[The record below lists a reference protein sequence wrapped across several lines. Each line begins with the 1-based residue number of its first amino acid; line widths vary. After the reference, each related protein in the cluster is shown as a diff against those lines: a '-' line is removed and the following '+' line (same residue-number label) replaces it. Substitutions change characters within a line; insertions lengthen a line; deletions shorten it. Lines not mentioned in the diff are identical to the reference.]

1 MSIISKE
8 NGYRNGEFASIMPMT
23 IKLPRRTLLVLCGPA
38 ASGKSTFA
46 AQRFG
51 ETMIVSSDHCR
62 ALVCDDVT
70 NQQVNRDA
78 FDLFY
83 YIIRKRMFLGRFTVA
98 DSTALY
104 ADARRRLREMAH
116 MQGYLACLL
125 IFNISAETCLERDRR
140 RERMVGEA
148 VVAYHARLLQQMLL
162 DAPGEGWDKIH
173 VLGEADM
180 DAQIEVEL

>member
-1 MSIISKE
+1 MPAGFLGAAAPKRGVGCPHSPPFPSQGMPAGFLGAAAPKRGVGCPHSPPFPSQGMPAGFLGGAAPRRGVGCPHSPPFPSQGWRTVINCLLCMSIISKE

-46 AQRFG
+46 EQRFR

-62 ALVCDDVT
+62 ALICDDVT

-83 YIIRKRMFLGRFTVA
+83 YIIRK
-98 DSTALY
+98 
-104 ADARRRLREMAH
+104 
-116 MQGYLACLL
+116 
-125 IFNISAETCLERDRR
+125 
-140 RERMVGEA
+140 
-148 VVAYHARLLQQMLL
+148 
-162 DAPGEGWDKIH
+162 
-173 VLGEADM
+173 
-180 DAQIEVEL
+180 

>member
-1 MSIISKE
+1 MCIISKE
-8 NGYRNGEFASIMPMT
+8 TSYRNGEIASVMPMT

-51 ETMIVSSDHCR
+51 QTTIVSSDFCR

-83 YIIRKRMFLGRFTVA
+83 YIIRKRMFLGRFTIA
-98 DSTALY
+98 DSTALH
-104 ADARRRLREMAH
+104 ADARRRLLEMAR

-125 IFNISAETCLERDRR
+125 IFNIQASLCLERDRS
-140 RERMVGEA
+140 RERVVGEA
-148 VVAYHARLLQQMLL
+148 VVTYHARLLQQTLL
-162 DAPGEGWDKIH
+162 DAPTEGWDQIH
-173 VLGEADM
+173 VLGEAAM
-180 DAQIEVEL
+180 DTLIEVEV

>member
-1 MSIISKE
+1 MH
-8 NGYRNGEFASIMPMT
+8 RNGEFVSNMPMI
-23 IKLPRRTLLVLCGPA
+23 IKLPRRTLLVLSGPA

-46 AQRFG
+46 EQRFR

-104 ADARRRLREMAH
+104 ADARRRLREMAR

-125 IFNISAETCLERDRR
+125 IFDVSAETCLERDRR

-148 VVAYHARLLQQMLL
+148 VISYHARLLQQMLL
-162 DAPGEGWDKIH
+162 DAPGEGWDQIH

>member
-1 MSIISKE
+1 MTPLII
-8 NGYRNGEFASIMPMT
+8 R
-23 IKLPRRTLLVLCGPA
+23 LPRRTLLVLCGPA

-46 AQRFG
+46 SRRFSQ
-51 ETMIVSSDHCR
+51 TTIVSSDHCR
-62 ALVCDDVT
+62 ALICDDAA

-83 YIIRKRMFLGRFTVA
+83 YIIRKRLFLGRFTVA
-98 DSTALY
+98 DSTALH
-104 ADARRRLREMAH
+104 ADARRRLREMAR

-125 IFNISAETCLERDRR
+125 IFNIPALTSLEWDRK

-148 VVAYHARLLQQMLL
+148 VVDYHARLLQQTLI
-162 DAPGEGWDKIH
+162 DAPGEGWDQTY
-173 VLGEADM
+173 VLDEVDM

>member
-1 MSIISKE
+1 M
-8 NGYRNGEFASIMPMT
+8 M
-23 IKLPRRTLLVLCGPA
+23 IKLPRRTLLALCGPV

-46 AQRFG
+46 AQRFS
-51 ETMIVSSDHCR
+51 ETTIVSSDHCR

-98 DSTALY
+98 DSTALHT
-104 ADARRRLREMAH
+104 DARRKLREMAR

-125 IFNISAETCLERDRR
+125 IFNVSLATCLERDQR
-140 RERMVGEA
+140 RERMVGQD
-148 VVAYHARLLQQMLL
+148 VVVYHARLLHQTLL
-162 DAPGEGWDKIH
+162 DAPQEGWDQIH
-173 VLGEADM
+173 TLGETDM